1 VVQWPWNKIRS
12 KLLATGRNR
21 LWAALLCAG
30 FVLPVQAIDGV
41 TLVLSE
47 EGRAYADLAE
57 KVRQAVA
64 QRPGSRLQVST
75 LSLAAFREREG
86 EISRSGAL
94 VVAVGLSATQAAASL
109 DSRVPV
115 LSVLVPRSAFERV
128 ARERGRQADSRS
140 FSAVYLDQPFSRQLS
155 LVRHA
160 LPERTRLGLLAGPV
174 AAEQLPLLQAAARGT
189 RFKLGVEKVAREDE
203 IIPAL
208 NRLLRDSEALLFIVP
223 DPLVYNRSTIQSI
236 LLTTY
241 RYQVPVVGFSQAY
254 VRAGALTAVYSAPV
268 QIGQQVAEIAL
279 ALEGDKGRSLPPP
292 QYPKYFSVAV
302 NHQVARSMG
311 IEIDNEA
318 VLYDKVRRS
327 GELEP

>member
-1 VVQWPWNKIRS
+1 MVQWPWNKIRS